1 MRTEYDGKV
10 QFGKL
15 VVNQQFGPENSNS
28 YKAPWPSGAA
38 GTLGVQ
44 QELWDRPMT
53 LGEERS
59 IQCLQPIIFQPST
72 VTLKAIGPAPVV
84 FPGSDEF
91 VSLLEIQSTVTIH
104 ANPEMGIPATQL
116 VTTLWADERGDIR
129 KTFSFLSGQSS
140 GSLGVTTYRVDKAVA
155 LRGGDDSIDLVRSAS
170 VDLPASAVG
179 TIQEIFTNETM
190 GPLRWRLA
198 VIGDAKPLATISGQ
212 SLSDND
218 DGSVDLTVDFRTD
231 SLMESPPTA
240 ADLASGPL
248 IDSNHRTIQKYA
260 STIVSLDGDTQ
271 MDAAKR
277 VVETAADLI
286 ETRPGTL
293 GFASASQA
301 IRRGE
306 GDCTEYAVLTAAL
319 MRAKGIP
326 ARVAAGM
333 VIVPTTSSSEE
344 NADAAGES
352 DGPDVTPAAKTH
364 RLAYHMWNLVY
375 IDGRWVH
382 FDAALMSSG
391 TQQGLAFPNRIALV
405 QSDLAAGGSS
415 AVILPV
421 LSSMSGF
428 RCLDIS
434 TP

>member
-1 MRTEYDGKV
+1 M
-10 QFGKL
+10 
-15 VVNQQFGPENSNS
+15 
-28 YKAPWPSGAA
+28 
-38 GTLGVQ
+38 
-44 QELWDRPMT
+44 
-53 LGEERS
+53 
-59 IQCLQPIIFQPST
+59 
-72 VTLKAIGPAPVV
+72 
-84 FPGSDEF
+84 
-91 VSLLEIQSTVTIH
+91 
-104 ANPEMGIPATQL
+104 
-116 VTTLWADERGDIR
+116 TTLWADERGDIR

-277 VVETAADLI
+277 VVETAA
-286 ETRPGTL
+286 
-293 GFASASQA
+293 
-301 IRRGE
+301 
-306 GDCTEYAVLTAAL
+306 
-319 MRAKGIP
+319 
-326 ARVAAGM
+326 
-333 VIVPTTSSSEE
+333 
-344 NADAAGES
+344 
-352 DGPDVTPAAKTH
+352 
-364 RLAYHMWNLVY
+364 
-375 IDGRWVH
+375 
-382 FDAALMSSG
+382 
-391 TQQGLAFPNRIALV
+391 
-405 QSDLAAGGSS
+405 
-415 AVILPV
+415 
-421 LSSMSGF
+421 
-428 RCLDIS
+428 
-434 TP
+434 